1 MVTTHYFVQVK
12 VFKTCIYI
20 LVFMTQLSENTDMS
34 HTETLEIPHSH
45 EDKQWLFNYGFNNIP
60 QMLKHL
66 ESTSHCSLKN
76 KERLLRP
83 HRPKPQLC

>member
-45 EDKQWLFNYGFNNIP
+45 EDKQ
-60 QMLKHL
+60 
-66 ESTSHCSLKN
+66 
-76 KERLLRP
+76 
-83 HRPKPQLC
+83 